1 MLADLKSERLGNSAF
16 LRGMLVL
23 KGVFAGLLVKNW
35 FVVRSFAPTGET
47 RFQSAGVRHTSER
60 ENRND
65 RAGHQHGCGR
75 LPTPTGADAVR
86 ANIRSSLV
94 VIRTTPRKP
103 TTES

>member
-1 MLADLKSERLGNSAF
+1 MLADLKTERLGNSAF

-35 FVVRSFAPTGET
+35 FVVRSFALTGET
-47 RFQSAGVRHTSER
+47 RSQSER

-65 RAGHQHGCGR
+65 RAGHQHDCGW

-86 ANIRSSLV
+86 ANISLV